1 MMTVDSNAGA
11 SSADALRRTLP
22 VMPVIPSEDR
32 LPLAATIVTFA
43 VLFAQPFAQL
53 VKDWW
58 TVPEYGHG
66 LLLAPVAV
74 WLAWQAGVAPMTR
87 PNRALGLGVLFL
99 AVFVRCAAGLAA
111 ELFTMRASMVLALA
125 ALTIYRY
132 GVRQVLH
139 LWLPFILFALSIPLP
154 ELVTQAI
161 ALPLQFRASRFG
173 AALLQLRNVPV
184 LLSGNVIRLPGQ
196 ELFVTEACSGLR
208 SLTALISLAVLM
220 SAMFLRSIPARA
232 LLVLLSIPIAIVING
247 IRVFLTG
254 FLVYYVNPALG
265 RGFMH
270 ETEGW
275 LLFLVSLGALALVMK
290 GESIA
295 ERHVLAWNRA
305 RRGHVHA

>member
-1 MMTVDSNAGA
+1 MMIESNGSPPSTVL
-11 SSADALRRTLP
+11 LRRTWP
-22 VMPVIPSEDR
+22 VMPVIPPEDR
-32 LPLAATIVTFA
+32 LPLAATILSFG
-43 VLFAQPFAQL
+43 VLFAQPFSQL

-74 WLAWQAGVAPMTR
+74 WLAWQAGVAPASK
-87 PNRALGLGVLFL
+87 PNRASGLGVLLL
-99 AVFVRCAAGLAA
+99 AVLVRCAAGLAA

-125 ALTIYRY
+125 GLTIYRC
-132 GVRQVLH
+132 GFRQLLH
-139 LWLPFILFALSIPLP
+139 LWLPFILFTLSIPLP

-173 AALLQLRNVPV
+173 AALLEMRNVPV

-220 SAMFLRSIPARA
+220 SAMFLRSIPARV

-265 RGFMH
+265 NGFMH

-275 LLFLVSLGALALVMK
+275 LLFLVSLGALGLVLK

-295 ERHVLAWNRA
+295 ERHLLSWNRA
-305 RRGHVHA
+305 RRAQASA

>member
-1 MMTVDSNAGA
+1 MTAESNTVP
-11 SSADALRRTLP
+11 SSARWSAKLP
-22 VMPVIPSEDR
+22 VIRKEDWW
-32 LPLAATIVTFA
+32 PLAATLVSFT
-43 VLFAQPFAQL
+43 VLFAQPFALL

-58 TVPEYGHG
+58 TVPEDGHG
-66 LLLAPVAV
+66 LLLGPVAL
-74 WLAWQAGVAPMTR
+74 WLAWHAGLSPTAK

-99 AVFVRCAAGLAA
+99 AVFIRCAAGLAA

-139 LWLPFILFALSIPLP
+139 LWLPFTLFSLSIPLP
-154 ELVTQAI
+154 ELVTQAM

-173 AALLQLRNVPV
+173 ATLLKLRNVPV
-184 LLSGNVIRLPGQ
+184 ILSGNVIRLPGQ

-220 SAMFLRSIPARA
+220 SAMFLRSIPARVI
-232 LLVLLSIPIAIVING
+232 LILLSIPIAILING

-265 RGFMH
+265 KGFMH

-275 LLFLVSLGALALVMK
+275 LLFLVSLGALALALM
-290 GESIA
+290 GESMV
-295 ERHVLAWNRA
+295 ERHWLEWNRA
-305 RRGHVHA
+305 RRGDAHA